1 MSLPAMIT
9 QSTFTTAAAAEIDVK
24 KSCLEYT
31 KLKTTQEEVDIINEE
46 GISNWRTLEVALGV
60 EDQINKMNRLAGHKV
75 KNTNRQAFKFLGIR
89 QLGMTEHH
97 LHTLAGLLSDQA
109 GTELS
114 HKDAIMEIN
123 QALYMLLG
131 APMATDHD
139 AGMVKTELPTEYWH
153 QTFLG
158 GMLFDA
164 DKREE
169 IEAGARAEQ
178 AALGERRRTPRSPAA
193 ASNTQAEL
201 LIKQQAEE
209 LAAAKKEMEEMRAAL
224 AEMKA
229 SEEKKS
235 TKKKKVPKCPAP
247 KGKKPYVLPAL
258 SPEEVTE
265 SDQEL
270 DEDEE

>member
-9 QSTFTTAAAAEIDVK
+9 QTTFTTAAAAEIDVK

-31 KLKTTQEEVDIINEE
+31 KLKTTQEEVDIIKEE

-109 GTELS
+109 GGEPVS

-164 DKREE
+164 EKREE

-209 LAAAKKEMEEMRAAL
+209 LAAAKKEMEEMRAMM

-235 TKKKKVPKCPAP
+235 TKKMKQKKCPAP
-247 KGKKPYVLPAL
+247 VGKKPAQR
-258 SPEEVTE
+258 PEEVTE
-265 SDQEL
+265 SDAEL
-270 DEDEE
+270 DEDEEQ